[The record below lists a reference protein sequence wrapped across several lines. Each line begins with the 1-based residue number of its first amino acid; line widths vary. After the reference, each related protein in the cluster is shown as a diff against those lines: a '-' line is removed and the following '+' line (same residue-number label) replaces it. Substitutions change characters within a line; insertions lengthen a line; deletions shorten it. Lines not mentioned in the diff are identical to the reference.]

1 MQTGIGIRRAYSP
14 AVDAHTAAKEF
25 YRDVVQPKMGLVIF
39 FCSSDYDLEVLAE
52 ELNALFSGVR
62 VVGCTSAG
70 EIGPGGYLERGIA
83 GVSFSPEVC
92 TAVSG
97 TLDRLHQFE
106 IAEGQA
112 LGKRLLQELKE
123 NAETATEQNTFALL
137 LIDGLCLREERVTR
151 TLQAALGKVP
161 LAGGSAGDGMRFR
174 KTCVFADG
182 SFRSDCALLTVVTT
196 PLPFTVFKTQHFVST
211 DQRLVITEA
220 DTSRRVVK
228 EINGLPAAAEY
239 ARLLGVSER
248 ELTPSRFA
256 ASPVVVLIDGN
267 NYVRSIQNAN
277 ADGSVTLYCAIDEGV
292 VLRVAHGVDIVEN
305 LEAALANIRAQIGPP
320 QLVITCDCILRR
332 LEIVQN
338 QLEDRVGAILSSSNA
353 VGFNTYGEQ
362 FRGVHVNQT
371 LTGIAIGAPLAEA
384 RGV

>member
-1 MQTGIGIRRAYSP
+1 MHTSMGIRRAYTP
-14 AVDAHTAAKEF
+14 AVDARIAAQEF
-25 YRDVVQPKMGLVIF
+25 YHDVAQPEMELVIF
-39 FCSSDYDLEVLAE
+39 FCSSDYDLEALAK

-70 EIGPGGYLERGIA
+70 EIGPGGYRERGIA

-97 TLDRLHQFE
+97 ALDRLHQFE
-106 IAEGQA
+106 IAEGQT
-112 LGKRLLQELKE
+112 LGKRLLQELR
-123 NAETATEQNTFALL
+123 AHTETATDQNTFALL
-137 LIDGLCLREERVTR
+137 LIDGLCLREEQVAR
-151 TLQAALGKVP
+151 TLQETLGKVP
-161 LAGGSAGDGMRFR
+161 LAGGSAGDEMRFR
-174 KTCVFADG
+174 KTYVFVDG

-196 PLPFTVFKTQHFVST
+196 PLPFAVFKTQHFVST

-220 DTSRRVVK
+220 DPPQRVVK

-239 ARLLGVSER
+239 ARLLGVTER

-267 NYVRSIQNAN
+267 NYVRSIQHAN

-292 VLRVAHGVDIVEN
+292 VLRVAYGVDLVEN
-305 LEAALANIRAQIGPP
+305 LKAALVNLRTQIGPP
-320 QLVITCDCILRR
+320 QLIITCDCILRR
-332 LEIVQN
+332 LEIMQN
-338 QLEDRVGAILSSSNA
+338 KLEDQVGTILNNSNA

-362 FRGVHVNQT
+362 FHGVHVNQT
-371 LTGIAIGAPLAEA
+371 LTGIAIGAPPAEA
-384 RGV
+384 SSV

>member
-1 MQTGIGIRRAYSP
+1 MHTSMGIRRAYTP
-14 AVDAHTAAKEF
+14 AVDARTAAQEF
-25 YRDVVQPKMGLVIF
+25 YRDVVQPEMDLVIF
-39 FCSSDYDLEVLAE
+39 FCSSDYDLEALAE

-92 TAVSG
+92 TSVSG

-106 IAEGQA
+106 IAEGQT
-112 LGKRLLQELKE
+112 LGKRLLQELKA
-123 NAETATEQNTFALL
+123 NAETATDQNTFALL
-137 LIDGLCLREERVTR
+137 LIDGLCLREEQVTR
-151 TLQAALGKVP
+151 TLQETLGKVP

-174 KTCVFADG
+174 KTCVFVDG

-196 PLPFTVFKTQHFVST
+196 QLPFTVFKTQHFVST

-220 DTSRRVVK
+220 DATRRVVK

-239 ARLLGVSER
+239 ARLLGVTER

-267 NYVRSIQNAN
+267 NYVRSIQHAN

-305 LEAALANIRAQIGPP
+305 LEAALASLRTQIGPP
-320 QLVITCDCILRR
+320 QLIITCDCILRR

-338 QLEDRVGAILSSSNA
+338 ELEDRVGAILNSSNA

-362 FRGVHVNQT
+362 FHGVHVNQT
-371 LTGIAIGAPLAEA
+371 LTGIAIGAPPVEA
-384 RGV
+384 RSV

>member
-1 MQTGIGIRRAYSP
+1 MHTSMGIRRAYTP
-14 AVDAHTAAKEF
+14 AVDARIAAQEF
-25 YRDVVQPKMGLVIF
+25 YRDVAQPEMELVIF
-39 FCSSDYDLEVLAE
+39 FCSSDYDLEALAK

-70 EIGPGGYLERGIA
+70 EIGPGGYRERGIA

-97 TLDRLHQFE
+97 ALDRLHQFE
-106 IAEGQA
+106 IAEGQT
-112 LGKRLLQELKE
+112 LGKRLLQELR
-123 NAETATEQNTFALL
+123 AHTETATDQNTFALL
-137 LIDGLCLREERVTR
+137 LIDGLCLREEQVAR
-151 TLQAALGKVP
+151 TLQETLGKVP

-174 KTCVFADG
+174 KTYVFVDG

-196 PLPFTVFKTQHFVST
+196 PLPFAVFKTQHFVST

-220 DTSRRVVK
+220 DPPQRVVK

-239 ARLLGVSER
+239 ARLLGVTER

-267 NYVRSIQNAN
+267 NYVRSIQHAN

-292 VLRVAHGVDIVEN
+292 VLR
-305 LEAALANIRAQIGPP
+305 IRDDV
-320 QLVITCDCILRR
+320 LMV
-332 LEIVQN
+332 
-338 QLEDRVGAILSSSNA
+338 
-353 VGFNTYGEQ
+353 
-362 FRGVHVNQT
+362 
-371 LTGIAIGAPLAEA
+371 
-384 RGV
+384 

>member
-1 MQTGIGIRRAYSP
+1 MQSVSIRRAYTP
-14 AVDAHTAAKEF
+14 VTDARKAAQEF
-25 YRDVVQPKMGLVIF
+25 YRDVVQPEMGLVAF

-52 ELNALFSGVR
+52 ELNSLFTGVR
-62 VVGCTSAG
+62 VIGCTSAG
-70 EIGPGGYLERGIA
+70 EIGPGGYQELGLS
-83 GVSFSPEVC
+83 GVSFSPAVC

-97 TLDRLHQFE
+97 SLDRLHQFQ
-106 IAEGQA
+106 IADGQA
-112 LGKRLLQELKE
+112 LGKGLLQELKQK
-123 NAETATEQNTFALL
+123 AETSTEQNTFALL

-151 TLQAALGKVP
+151 TLQEALGKVP
-161 LAGGSAGDGMRFR
+161 LAGGSAGDGMHFR
-174 KTCVFADG
+174 KTWVYVDG
-182 SFRSDCALLTVVTT
+182 SFRSDCALLTLVTT

-220 DTSRRVVK
+220 DTTRRVVK

-239 ARLLGVSER
+239 ARLLGVGEH

-267 NYVRSIQNAN
+267 NYVRSIQEAN
-277 ADGSVTLYCAIDEGV
+277 ADGSITLYCAIDEGV

-320 QLVITCDCILRR
+320 QVVISFDCILRR

-338 QLEDRVGAILSSSNA
+338 RLEDRVGAILNSSNA
-353 VGFNTYGEQ
+353 VGFSTYGEQ

-371 LTGIAIGAPLAEA
+371 LSGIAIGAMPTEVPSA
-384 RGV
+384 